1 MSIKRRLTIRY
12 ILQLAL
18 AGLFILILASITI
31 VWMLTRL
38 TDIEMKR
45 DFASIGLSKLI
56 STSTTTPEGIQ
67 FDPELLETVRSS
79 GSWLQTMDEQG
90 QITKSYFTPDDVPTA
105 YAPGELIDYWNRVK
119 PFPYKLSLWIQEKDG
134 LNYTLIYGTR
144 SKAYSLLQ
152 EIVSHSETS
161 TPAGANEEP
170 VLKLPDQLAAELD
183 HAGAWLQLLAPDG
196 GEIASYNKPG
206 NAISHYTVQE
216 LAMRSH
222 YKDNYGVELA
232 SHYEPETGQTWVLNI
247 PEADGVL
254 SSTPKLLF
262 SPELK
267 VLLTGLA
274 VLLSSS
280 FIVFLLLSLWY
291 GHRFGAPVLYMLNWI
306 RALGQGNYEEPTVR
320 KGIRPSRNKKN
331 VRNRRFRVYT
341 DVMDSLESL
350 SNTLRRDEEHRRIAD
365 RTREEWI
372 AGVTHDLKT
381 PLSSIMGYAHMLQAE
396 SYSWSDTEVR
406 QFAHTI
412 TEKSTY
418 MDGLINDLSLT
429 YRLRNGDIPCEKEQM
444 EMNAYLQEMVKRA
457 ASNPAYGGD
466 RVICHT
472 SDHPFFAS
480 IHPAWFERVVE
491 NLVANALLHNSA
503 DTRLTVS
510 LHTSF
515 TESMTV
521 EFRDNGNG
529 MDAETAGM
537 LFERYYRG
545 TSTDISPMGSGL
557 GMAITKELVQAMG
570 GRIEVKT
577 APGEGTSI
585 SLIWD

>member
-1 MSIKRRLTIRY
+1 MSIKRRLTVRF

-18 AGLFILILASITI
+18 AGLFILVLASITI
-31 VWMLTRL
+31 FWMLTKL
-38 TDIEMKR
+38 NDIEMER
-45 DFASIGLSKLI
+45 NFASIGLSKLI
-56 STSTTTPEGIQ
+56 STSTITPEGIQ
-67 FDPELLETVRSS
+67 FDPELLEIIRSS
-79 GSWLQTMDEQG
+79 GSWLQMMDERG
-90 QITKSYFTPDDVPTA
+90 QVTKSYFTPDDVPLS
-105 YAPGELIDYWNRVK
+105 YAPGEIIDYWNGVK
-119 PFPYKLSLWIQEKDG
+119 PFPYQLSLWIQEKDG
-134 LNYTLIYGTR
+134 LDYTLIYGTR

-152 EIVSHSETS
+152 EIVEHSETGGVD
-161 TPAGANEEP
+161 GANKETA
-170 VLKLPDQLAAELD
+170 LKLPDRLAAELGQ
-183 HAGAWLQLLAPDG
+183 ARAWLQLLDADG
-196 GEIASYNKPG
+196 EEVASYNKPA
-206 NAISHYTVQE
+206 NASSRYTAQE
-216 LAMRSH
+216 LALRIY
-222 YKDNYGVELA
+222 YKDDYGVDLA
-232 SHYEPETGQTWVLNI
+232 SHYEPATGQTWVLNI
-247 PEADGVL
+247 PG
-254 SSTPKLLF
+254 SSELPSTTPRLLL

-280 FIVFLLLSLWY
+280 FIVFILLSLWY
-291 GHRFGAPVLYMLNWI
+291 GHRFGAPVLHMLNWI
-306 RALGQGNYEEPTVR
+306 RALGRGDYGEPTDR
-320 KGIRPSRNKKN
+320 RGKRPSRNKKN
-331 VRNRRFRVYT
+331 GRNRRFRVYA

-396 SYSWSDTEVR
+396 SYSWSESEVR
-406 QFAHTI
+406 QFANTI

-429 YRLRNGDIPCEKEQM
+429 YRLRNGDIPCENEQV

-457 ASNPAYGGD
+457 ASNPAYSGD
-466 RVICHT
+466 RVVCLTGGDPH
-472 SDHPFFAS
+472 FAS

-491 NLVANALLHNSA
+491 NLVANALLHNPDGTSLA
-503 DTRLTVS
+503 VS
-510 LHTSF
+510 LQTSAAGG
-515 TESMTV
+515 MTV

-529 MDAETAGM
+529 MDAATAEI

-585 SLIWD
+585 FLIWD